1 MEEGDFTR
9 QRRNVFVVSIL
20 IIAYNVGG
28 GDLSDLS
35 FQGMKLENT
44 DAVIAMVWIAFAY
57 VVWRYW
63 LYTQDL
69 YKEFVSDFWE
79 YTRDQEPTYENLKA
93 LMMGEYRLLINQQS
107 QPHVAFEVKNCK
119 PAETGHFVPPSF
131 FYDYRSPF
139 GTTSRSAPKALRAD
153 FAIAQVIQHL
163 PAFARKSPEFSDV
176 ILPYL
181 LAAFAVVIALGRLVF
196 F

>member
-44 DAVIAMVWIAFAY
+44 GAVIAMVWIAFAY

-63 LYTQDL
+63 LYAQEAHERVVSVL
-69 YKEFVSDFWE
+69 WGFIANKEGLDIAMP
-79 YTRDQEPTYENLKA
+79 QQGQPL
-93 LMMGEYRLLINQQS
+93 RLRKQ
-107 QPHVAFEVKNCK
+107 
-119 PAETGHFVPPSF
+119 
-131 FYDYRSPF
+131 
-139 GTTSRSAPKALRAD
+139 LRAD
-153 FAIAQVIQHL
+153 FLIAKLFQYM
-163 PAFARKSPEFSDV
+163 PGFALKSREFSDV
-176 ILPYL
+176 VLPYQ
-181 LAAFAVVIALGRLVF
+181 LAIIAVVVALGYG
-196 F
+196 